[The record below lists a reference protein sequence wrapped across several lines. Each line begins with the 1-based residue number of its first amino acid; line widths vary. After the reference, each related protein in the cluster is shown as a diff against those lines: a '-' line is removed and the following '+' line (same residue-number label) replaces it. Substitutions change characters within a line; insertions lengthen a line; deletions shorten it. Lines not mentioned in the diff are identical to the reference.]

1 MLFNSTDEF
10 IDYNTVEERTFA
22 LLLKIDEIE
31 SNQSTN
37 PNGLDYLTNFS
48 INYETPKTATG
59 TIVVPVNFIEVSN
72 TDRSEIRVINTY
84 EYVYSEVEGGDQ
96 LCTNISAA
104 LYQVLSA
111 QFRAEKSLEFNPAQ
125 VEYLTR
131 EFEDIEVGTLGA
143 NCLIS
148 FDFELPVITTN
159 NKPKAA
165 TYLQG
170 NYSDLFD

>member
-10 IDYNTVEERTFA
+10 SDYATLEERTFA

-48 INYETPKTATG
+48 VRYETPKTATG
-59 TIVVPVNFIEVSN
+59 TIVIPVNFVEVSN
-72 TDRSEIRVINTY
+72 SDRSEIRVVDVY
-84 EYVYSEVEGGDQ
+84 EYGYSETGGGDQ

-104 LYQVLSA
+104 LYQAISA
-111 QFRAEKSLEFNPAQ
+111 QYRAEKILNFNPAQ
-125 VEYLTR
+125 VEYLER
-131 EFEDIEVGTLGA
+131 EFEDIEVGILGT

-148 FDFELPVITTN
+148 FDFELPVITTGS
-159 NKPKAA
+159 KPKAA
-165 TYLQG
+165 AYLQG
-170 NYSDLFD
+170 NYSDIFA